1 MRFKNTD
8 IIDRLTELRRERGF
22 TQEYVAK
29 KAKIFSSNICRIE
42 QKTHSPTLGTL
53 QKYAKG
59 IGVDLIISI
68 VNDNKKA

>member
-8 IIDRLTELRRERGF
+8 IIDRLIELRIERGF
-22 TQEYVAK
+22 SQEYVAK
-29 KAKIFSSNICRIE
+29 KTKSFRSNICRIE
-42 QKTHSPTLGTL
+42 QKIHSPTLRTL